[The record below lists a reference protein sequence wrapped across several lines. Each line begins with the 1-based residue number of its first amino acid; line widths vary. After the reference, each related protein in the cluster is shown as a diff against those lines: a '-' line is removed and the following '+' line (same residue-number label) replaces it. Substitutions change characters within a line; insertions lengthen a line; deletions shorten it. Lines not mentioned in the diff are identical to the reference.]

1 MKRMIFL
8 LLAIAWISGLS
19 GCFLYST
26 GETEV
31 GVRTKKFTL
40 WGEKGVEDKA
50 YPPGSTLYL
59 YALHQRLAY
68 LRHQIAKPGDGV

>member
-50 YPPGSTLYL
+50 YPPGSTYIFMPFINDWHTFDTKLQNL
-59 YALHQRLAY
+59 
-68 LRHQIAKPGDGV
+68 